1 MTINY
6 VSSKHKKPIKL
17 NKSNL
22 QLLKLIGD
30 LGFVNLNQLDMLWS
44 VICHYPTCFTRSI
57 LREWISYDGLLKKI
71 DKPKTKRPSN
81 LSRAIYHLTNNAKL
95 FLAKNDIWPTS
106 AVNAPNIGFNS
117 HNEQAIEV
125 IVQGIY
131 AAAFKYQVL
140 GTANQLFKDTK
151 HHSYVITNPNF
162 IEEQIIVNKT
172 LKAPDGA
179 GAQQTSGAKSKG
191 RTVAGPQ
198 QASPVEQDSRTM
210 PPILTNTA
218 TTDKTINDKT
228 RINETVQKRL
238 PDWLAS
244 YLPNNGNITDTL
256 PLLTNHLGRLLI
268 DGVLVPSIVIT
279 DNPSNRHSERINHKQ
294 SIPYA
299 ETNKS
304 ISNNNIDLAN
314 NPIRDKLSN
323 VPTISAISN
332 HQASMLYPFVNKTA
346 LAGKDTKGSLTRK
359 THREDSLSEA
369 TGKLRS
375 TATQFLN
382 SDGLGD
388 AWLKLSRKTPG
399 LSLYKVLNCLN
410 PGLSSYCHLKGMLN
424 TGAKVALWL
433 TAYHELKTGDELK
446 HSKNKMLRSVAITPH
461 RKPRKH
467 RQNKREPHLKQTN
480 TEVQSNSNRANKR
493 SQEAVRDFFSDAQR
507 EQSINDHLEVYADRQ
522 WRESYDIEDFTSKKK
537 QGTQGNDNDTDLQGL
552 EDFFGIKEFS
562 KPEGKQPAK
571 IKSRGTNSLKGTPN
585 KETVN
590 DDYIDYLAEESSLDT
605 DPSVFLS
612 QEQKDNQDHQKE
624 SSQEDTQEGATLH
637 TTFPSK
643 EVIMRQDSEHI
654 EQAKG
659 HQDTVA
665 PHKNHSQRD
674 NKAVIH
680 RKVTTNKAHQM
691 SNKAANNEAG
701 KYANSEGSFNTPKRK
716 KSASAPVEALPQTPL
731 PAVPSATH
739 PLNYNYPNQNNSL
752 NIQIAYST
760 DSPSSLLTPH
770 KIQSTYNLTSSH
782 LVDFQHPIDW
792 SHLLWPQINIYLKLA
807 QINLR
812 HWSHHLDRLTFT
824 DSQSS
829 THEEIKLHRFS
840 ELNSKT
846 LTRDLN
852 LINNTAFRLDDY
864 NFSPFNRQFGN
875 SFAEKNELP
884 FVADMMVSFN
894 RHHVR
899 HELFIELD
907 NRTETND
914 RQANKILNYL
924 QYAIKHPNKDIEVII
939 AVTDG
944 SLSSNRVKKF
954 SNVGRK
960 LGNLANRIMQTFV
973 IQNGKRVYLA
983 DLYQKASNLQVRLCG
998 VSETYLD
1005 VAEYLLGSNYF
1016 PDYLVSLN
1024 KLVKVMNKETDWQA
1038 KFVPSQMFKELL
1050 DNPELLTQVE
1060 GMNGCKYRN
1069 DKTKGL
1075 KRYLPAEK
1083 VNQQNVWGNIV
1094 FSYPKANISYQQ
1106 PVLFGH
1112 EHELNTVME
1121 TYNLS
1126 YLAKKSSQYGYPIV
1140 IYPHRERLI
1149 TSVSLPLFKSLI
1161 SWSDYYGFR
1170 QPLIV
1175 QPRFSQKDSLQLRQ
1189 ELRWLTIQYA
1199 RTIHQFFLK
1208 VDSQLVLAQRERY
1221 YQNHFSFLDIESLRP
1236 ARSLNELHQ
1245 LAKKLPQ
1252 SEFVNQLQLNELPKY
1267 LINQLLSRWPRG
1279 LYSSPII
1286 SSLPYWN
1293 NQIEETEHSVKE
1305 HYEFSEFF
1313 YNLDS
1318 VLPDSRTQPKI

>member
-244 YLPNNGNITDTL
+244 YLPNKGNITDTL

-294 SIPYA
+294 SILYA

-332 HQASMLYPFVNKTA
+332 HQASMLYPFVNKKA
-346 LAGKDTKGSLTRK
+346 LAGKGTKGPLTRK

-375 TATQFLN
+375 TATRFLN

-433 TAYHELKTGDELK
+433 TAYHELETGDELK

-467 RQNKREPHLKQTN
+467 RQNKREPHLKRTN

-493 SQEAVRDFFSDAQR
+493 SQEAIRDFFSDAQR

-522 WRESYDIEDFTSKKK
+522 WRESYDIEDFTGKKK

-585 KETVN
+585 KETVK

-643 EVIMRQDSEHI
+643 EVIMRQDSGHI
-654 EQAKG
+654 ELAKG

-691 SNKAANNEAG
+691 SNKAANNKAG

-716 KSASAPVEALPQTPL
+716 KSASAPVEPLPQTPL
-731 PAVPSATH
+731 PAVPSASH

-1024 KLVKVMNKETDWQA
+1024 KLVKVMNKEADWQA
-1038 KFVPSQMFKELL
+1038 TFIPNQMFKSLL
-1050 DNPELLTQVE
+1050 KRPDLFTQVE
-1060 GMNGCKYRN
+1060 GMNHAHYLNHG
-1069 DKTKGL
+1069 TKGL
-1075 KRYLPAEK
+1075 LRYLPADQI
-1083 VNQQNVWGNIV
+1083 NRQNVWGKII
-1094 FSYPKANISYQQ
+1094 FSYPKTGITYQQ
-1106 PVLFGH
+1106 PVVLGH
-1112 EHELNTVME
+1112 EHELSTVME
-1121 TYNLS
+1121 IYNLS

-1140 IYPHRERLI
+1140 LYPHRERQI
-1149 TSVSLPLFKSLI
+1149 TSVSLPLFKSQI
-1161 SWSDYYGFR
+1161 NWSEYYNFR

-1175 QPRFSQKDSLQLRQ
+1175 QPRLGKQSSWQLRH
-1189 ELRWLTIQYA
+1189 ELRWLTLQYA
-1199 RTIHQFFLK
+1199 RAIHQFFLNNK
-1208 VDSQLVLAQRERY
+1208 DQVSLIQKQRY
-1221 YQNHFSFLDIESLRP
+1221 YQDRLFFPEIDELHP
-1236 ARSLNELHQ
+1236 ARSFDELHN
-1245 LAKKLPQ
+1245 LARKLSQ
-1252 SEFVNQLQLNELPKY
+1252 DDFINQLQLNEIPKP
-1267 LINQLLSRWPRG
+1267 LIDKLLARWPQG
-1279 LYSSPII
+1279 PYSLPII
-1286 SSLPYWN
+1286 RDLPYWN
-1293 NQIEETEHSVKE
+1293 NQVEAHEHEVKAQYQFTDFL
-1305 HYEFSEFF
+1305 H
-1313 YNLDS
+1313 NIDS
-1318 VLPDSRTQPKI
+1318 VLPDSRTQPRL